1 MADTVEDASSDVSDR
16 DAKVCVGYC
25 GDGECIVVFQ
35 DGTSASVSCP
45 FRSTDAR
52 HKYGGKG
59 LPPKGS
65 SKLKANISNPLV

>member
-1 MADTVEDASSDVSDR
+1 MADTVKDVSSDVSDR

-35 DGTSASVSCP
+35 DGASASVSCP

-52 HKYGGKG
+52 YKYGRKG
-59 LPPKGS
+59 LP
-65 SKLKANISNPLV
+65 LKDS